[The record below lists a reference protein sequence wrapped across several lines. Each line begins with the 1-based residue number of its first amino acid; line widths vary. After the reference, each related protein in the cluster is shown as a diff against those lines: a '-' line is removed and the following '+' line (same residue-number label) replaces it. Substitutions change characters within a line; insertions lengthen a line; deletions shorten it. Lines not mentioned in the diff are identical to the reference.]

1 VDGRESLSVDAR
13 ESLIASGEAELS
25 EAEIIEGGP
34 RHWYL
39 VAVTNRLGR
48 YEQVTVTSQRQYQRI
63 RRRQDILLLD
73 RFHTI
78 DDARAAVERLRV
90 VYGEEV
96 TSRLD
101 GQPPK
106 RLEE

>member
-1 VDGRESLSVDAR
+1 VDSREAL
-13 ESLIASGEAELS
+13 LASNAEADLS
-25 EAEIIEGGP
+25 EVETIDRGP

-48 YEQVTVTSQRQYQRI
+48 YEQVSVTSQRQYQRI
-63 RRRQDILLLD
+63 RRRPDILLLD
-73 RFHTI
+73 RFQTI

-101 GQPPK
+101 GQPSK
-106 RLEE
+106 R

>member
-1 VDGRESLSVDAR
+1 MDGRESLSVDAR
-13 ESLIASGEAELS
+13 ESLVTTVDAEFGEIE
-25 EAEIIEGGP
+25 EIDRGP

-90 VYGEEV
+90 VYGDEV

-106 RLEE
+106 RDED

>member
-1 VDGRESLSVDAR
+1 MDGRESLSVDAV
-13 ESLIASGEAELS
+13 EGLMTAVDGEYAEV
-25 EAEIIEGGP
+25 EEIDRGP

-106 RLEE
+106 RLEI